1 MLIVIVIVLGVH
13 EVYAA
18 AAVCILLGGLFASRT
33 LMLIIIG
40 RSNLKE
46 GGSILTSINN

>member
-1 MLIVIVIVLGVH
+1 MLIVIVIVLCVH
-13 EVYAA
+13 EVYA
-18 AAVCILLGGLFASRT
+18 AAVCILLGGLFACRT